1 MTISTLNSDTAKRGS
16 QSGDSKNGGK
26 EFTYGKKCFTRE
38 EWKEQVSKYSAM
50 GELYANK
57 TIHYPL
63 KIQPNNSSGA
73 KGDGFATIQTT
84 PIEPTLPRLLLNY
97 FVCMA
102 YEDSSIRMAKEL
114 GFIGNNKD
122 VALFN
127 DLYKIKERFLIKRLI
142 KLGQINKA
150 MEEINSIFGLEVLEE
165 TFNATESNA
174 SRTEK
179 QQQQQ
184 QQFDIDGDLHFKLLL
199 LNLIEMIRSHHQ
211 QKDASKDSNDF
222 ILNLIQYS
230 QEKLAIKASSSIK
243 KMQELELAMTLLLFP
258 FSDSTDGNNIKL
270 PKSLQNLYSISL
282 RSKIADLVNE
292 KLLKFIHPKIQFEI
306 SNNNSK
312 LSLIHI

>member
-1 MTISTLNSDTAKRGS
+1 MTVSYTHLDVYKR
-16 QSGDSKNGGK
+16 Q
-26 EFTYGKKCFTRE
+26 
-38 EWKEQVSKYSAM
+38 
-50 GELYANK
+50 
-57 TIHYPL
+57 
-63 KIQPNNSSGA
+63 
-73 KGDGFATIQTT
+73 IQTT